1 MLLANLRKAVL
12 FWNPDAVFKD
22 NEMSNFLDSETMP
35 CTNVERFLASLDGG
49 DIKRWLIVA
58 DAYKEW
64 EEQQNDPEAEHD
76 EEPPSADGECVV
88 YITRDSMTAYVMVLP
103 PIGDGMPMAPL
114 RAVRE
119 LKRMGV
125 TEGLI
130 AGACESASLENFK
143 VFTAAIGTPAT
154 PGIDGDIEDLFA
166 RETPKPHQKESKT
179 QNGRAVDT
187 VNYRERHWLITVNAG
202 QTICKLTQP
211 VPGVPGMTV
220 TGQILPPQEGKM
232 PPIPRGVNTEINE
245 KQTELVASC
254 DGRLVYHAGKFSV
267 DTHLIINDNVGYN
280 IGNISMPGDVTIR
293 GSVEAGFIIY
303 AKGNLVVEGVVEN
316 AYLSSKG
323 DIRLKMGIKGDGA
336 AVVEALGD
344 IDCKFAEN
352 ATLRSQGSISA
363 EYMVNCDISAR
374 NSINITRG
382 KGALIG
388 GTVHVGQKLE
398 ACTIGNAI
406 NRSITISMGM
416 NPDLMQE
423 IQNNR
428 QHAETLRN
436 KVLEH
441 NKNIAFLERRP
452 NLEPEYVR
460 LLQQLKLD
468 RSIQSMKISKLQ
480 NAIAQAEAR
489 FDPNSCEIS
498 FEMIYPPASIQI
510 GVCSYQVQHE
520 WMMSKILLREGDII
534 VVPRTT

>member
-1 MLLANLRKAVL
+1 MLQGDLKRAVL
-12 FWNPDAVFKD
+12 FWNPSATFAENDV
-22 NEMSNFLDSETMP
+22 SNFLDSETMP
-35 CTNVERFLASLDGG
+35 NANVNQFLVSLETGAV
-49 DIKRWLIVA
+49 KRWLIVA
-58 DAYKEW
+58 DAYSDW
-64 EEQQNDPEAEHD
+64 QAQQDTPQADNT
-76 EEPPSADGECVV
+76 EEPPSLDGECVV
-88 YITRDSMTAYVMVLP
+88 YITPDAMTAYVMVLP

-114 RAVRE
+114 RAARE
-119 LKRMGV
+119 LHKMGV

-130 AGACESASLENFK
+130 AGACESAALENFK
-143 VFTAAIGTPAT
+143 IFTAAVGTPAT
-154 PGIDGDIEDLFA
+154 AGIDGDIEDLFA
-166 RETPKPHQKESKT
+166 RETPQPHQKQSKA
-179 QNGRAVDT
+179 QDNDP
-187 VNYRERHWLITVNAG
+187 VNYRERHWLITVSAG
-202 QTICKLTQP
+202 QAICKLTQP
-211 VPGVPGMTV
+211 VPGIPGMTV
-220 TGQILPPQEGKM
+220 TGKSIPPQEGKM
-232 PPIPRGVNTEINE
+232 PVIPRGANTEINE
-245 KQTELVASC
+245 QGTELVASC

-267 DTHLIINDNVGYN
+267 ETHLIVNDNVGYN
-280 IGNISMPGDVTIR
+280 IGNITMPGDVTIR

-303 AKGNLVVEGVVEN
+303 AKGNLTVEGVVEN

-323 DIRLKMGIKGDGA
+323 DIFLKMGIKGDGA
-336 AVVEALGD
+336 AVVEAAGD

-352 ATLRSQGSISA
+352 ATLRSHGSISA

-374 NSINITRG
+374 HSIRITRG

-398 ACTIGNAI
+398 ARTIGNTI

-416 NPDLMQE
+416 DPDLMQE

-428 QHAETLRN
+428 QLVETLRN

-441 NKNIAFLERRP
+441 SKNISFLERRS

-480 NAIAQAEAR
+480 SSIEQAEAM

-498 FEMIYPPASIQI
+498 FETIYPPASIQI
-510 GVCSYQVQHE
+510 GVSSYQVQHE

-534 VVPRTT
+534 VVPR